1 METAGSFEAK
11 THFSRRLDR
20 VARGEEI
27 GIPKRTAEGQ
37 AGLRATSSWSDT
49 GSTPKARWRPY
60 RSAW

>member
-27 GIPKRTAEGQ
+27 AITK
-37 AGLRATSSWSDT
+37 LD
-49 GSTPKARWRPY
+49 
-60 RSAW
+60 